1 MILKTSIIATL
12 AILAAGAASAGPAP
26 GWAPNP
32 QVQRLLAH
40 GQAWAEVLPDT
51 DGAALIHAAVDIAAP
66 PKAVWSV
73 MLDCKMAARLVTT
86 VTSCKVMQGDPRSG
100 WDVREQVTK
109 GSLFMPA
116 VHNVFR
122 SDYQPYSVIRFRK
135 AGGDLKVEDGEWR
148 LLPLNGGTAT
158 RVIYI
163 NHVDA
168 NILAPAAL
176 VRAVMRRDTPKV
188 MVNLRR
194 ESLAAA
200 KRAS

>member
-1 MILKTSIIATL
+1 
-12 AILAAGAASAGPAP
+12 
-26 GWAPNP
+26 
-32 QVQRLLAH
+32 
-40 GQAWAEVLPDT
+40 
-51 DGAALIHAAVDIAAP
+51 
-66 PKAVWSV
+66 
-73 MLDCKMAARLVTT
+73 
-86 VTSCKVMQGDPRSG
+86 
-100 WDVREQVTK
+100 
-109 GSLFMPA
+109 MPT

-135 AGGDLKVEDGEWR
+135 AGGDLKVEDGEW
-148 LLPLNGGTAT
+148 LLQPLNGGTAT

>member
-1 MILKTSIIATL
+1 LKTSIIASL
-12 AILAAGAASAGPAP
+12 AILAAGSVGAAPAP
-26 GWAPNP
+26 GWSPNA

-40 GQAWAEVLPDT
+40 GQAWAEVLPDAG
-51 DGAALIHAAVDIAAP
+51 GAALIHAAVDIAAP

-73 MLDCKMAARLVTT
+73 MLDCRMAAKLVTT

-109 GSLFMPA
+109 GSLFMPTL
-116 VHNVFR
+116 HNIFR

-135 AGGDLKVEDGEWR
+135 AGGDLKVEDGEW
-148 LLPLNGGTAT
+148 LLQPLNGGTGT

-168 NILAPAAL
+168 NILAPAGL